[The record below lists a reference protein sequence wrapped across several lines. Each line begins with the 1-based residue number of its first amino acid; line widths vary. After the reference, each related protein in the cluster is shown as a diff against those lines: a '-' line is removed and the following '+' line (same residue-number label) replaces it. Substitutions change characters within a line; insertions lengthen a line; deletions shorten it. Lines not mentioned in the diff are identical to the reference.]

1 MASSA
6 QAGPGRFA
14 VGAGVRMA
22 GVGLLVFACALAIAH
37 GLWATGLVAAGA
49 AALLALDLARSAA
62 AADRALSRFIDSLA
76 GEADE
81 RLVRQPGLPRTAL
94 AMERALARVAAARAE
109 RQRRID
115 HLEAMIDNVAAALVV
130 LDEAGDV
137 VSANRAARRTLGA
150 APGAWSAATALP
162 ADTAQRLRGL
172 APGAREIVKLADGR
186 AMLAQAA
193 SFTAA
198 GRPLKLLSLQSL
210 AGELDAVEL
219 KAWQDLFRV
228 LAHEMM
234 NSLTPI
240 CSLSESLEA
249 RLRAPAVDAA
259 ALAEDAGVIGR
270 RSLGL
275 MRFVGRYRTL
285 TDVPAPE
292 VVEFPAAELVAR
304 LDRLMGPMMAAG
316 RVDYASSVPSRKL
329 RLVAD
334 PELLEQALI
343 NLLKNALEA
352 VTGRPGAAVRLACR
366 SDEGRL
372 VFIVEDNGP
381 GLPSGDPEGAFVPFF
396 TTKAG
401 GSGVGL
407 TFARQVALMHGGRLE
422 HMARTPTGAIFRLA
436 LGAG

>member
-1 MASSA
+1 MASSSR
-6 QAGPGRFA
+6 AGPGRFA
-14 VGAGVRMA
+14 IGAGLRMTGA
-22 GVGLLVFACALAIAH
+22 GLLVFACALAIER
-37 GLWATGLVAAGA
+37 GLWATALVAAGA
-49 AALLALDLARSAA
+49 AALLALDLARSAT

-81 RLVRQPGLPRTAL
+81 RPIPQPGLPRTAQ
-94 AMERALARVAAARAE
+94 AIERALARVAEARAE

-115 HLEAMIDNVAAALVV
+115 HLEALIDNVTAALVV
-130 LDEAGDV
+130 LDAAGDV
-137 VSANRAARRTLGA
+137 VSANRAARRTLA
-150 APGAWSAATALP
+150 VVPGAWSGAAALP
-162 ADTAQRLRGL
+162 ADTAQRLQRL
-172 APGAREIVKLADGR
+172 APGAREIVRLADGR

-210 AGELDAVEL
+210 SGELDAVEL

-249 RLRAPAVDAA
+249 RLRAPVVDTA
-259 ALAEDAGVIGR
+259 ALAEDAMVIGR

-292 VVEFPAAELVAR
+292 LVEFSAAELVAR
-304 LDRLMGPMMAAG
+304 LDRLMAPMMAQHG
-316 RVDYASSVPSRKL
+316 VDYASSIAPR
-329 RLVAD
+329 RLLVTAD

-352 VTGRPGAAVRLACR
+352 VTGRPGAAVRLACQ
-366 SDEGRL
+366 SDEGRPL
-372 VFIVEDNGP
+372 FIVEDNGP
-381 GLPSGDPEGAFVPFF
+381 GLPHGDPEGAFVPFF

-407 TFARQVALMHGGRLE
+407 TFARQVALMHGGRLVYV
-422 HMARTPTGAIFRLA
+422 ARSPTGAIFRLV